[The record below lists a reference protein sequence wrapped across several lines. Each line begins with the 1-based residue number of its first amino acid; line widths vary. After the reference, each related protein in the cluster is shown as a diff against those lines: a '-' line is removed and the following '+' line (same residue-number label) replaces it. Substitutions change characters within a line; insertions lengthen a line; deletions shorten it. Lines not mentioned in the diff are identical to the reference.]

1 MAHFADIVR
10 IGLLLKYGGYW
21 IDSTYFI
28 DTPLNK
34 VNTTFFT
41 IKTRFEHCFLK
52 RHSFIKCLFSINF
65 LAVPKNSFIAT
76 YGYIAILSYF
86 KKYNNMISYFL
97 LDYIF
102 HIAYINIPKFKD
114 IIDNGPFVD
123 CNIFTLYERINSNYK
138 KSNFNCP
145 FNQLSHKGYFRLKSF
160 NKGITN
166 YGFIIS
172 NYSLDLKN
180 IDNNIIL
187 NI

>member
-1 MAHFADIVR
+1 M
-10 IGLLLKYGGYW
+10 GLLFKYGGYW
-21 IDSTYFI
+21 IDSIYLI

-41 IKTRFEHCFLK
+41 IKIRFEHCFVK

-102 HIAYINIPKFKD
+102 LIAYINIPK
-114 IIDNGPFVD
+114 
-123 CNIFTLYERINSNYK
+123 LYN
-138 KSNFNCP
+138 
-145 FNQLSHKGYFRLKSF
+145 
-160 NKGITN
+160 
-166 YGFIIS
+166 
-172 NYSLDLKN
+172 
-180 IDNNIIL
+180 
-187 NI
+187 